1 MVLYQDKV
9 IELKDELQEA
19 TKQINMM
26 ASEYNTMKESLS
38 QHDGLIDSLNSEN
51 ARLRALLEE
60 YHADKKVWEDQTNK
74 FKDEVNIFNASD
86 LKLPFYK
93 YVFSFQLENRI
104 ESLTKTLKE
113 REELIEDLQ
122 STSSKKLQDSL
133 LEAAK
138 VEEDDPESVALL
150 SEALKERE
158 KRIEELKE
166 KLMQASRY
174 VEMNN
179 MPPLKPPD
187 AFIKSLQGPLNEH

>member
-1 MVLYQDKV
+1 M
-9 IELKDELQEA
+9 
-19 TKQINMM
+19 
-26 ASEYNTMKESLS
+26 
-38 QHDGLIDSLNSEN
+38 
-51 ARLRALLEE
+51 
-60 YHADKKVWEDQTNK
+60 
-74 FKDEVNIFNASD
+74 
-86 LKLPFYK
+86 
-93 YVFSFQLENRI
+93 ENRI

-174 VEMNN
+174 VVMNN
-179 MPPLKPPD
+179 MHPLKPPD
-187 AFIKSLQGPLNEH
+187 AFIKLLQGPLNEH

>member
-1 MVLYQDKV
+1 M
-9 IELKDELQEA
+9 
-19 TKQINMM
+19 
-26 ASEYNTMKESLS
+26 
-38 QHDGLIDSLNSEN
+38 
-51 ARLRALLEE
+51 
-60 YHADKKVWEDQTNK
+60 
-74 FKDEVNIFNASD
+74 
-86 LKLPFYK
+86 
-93 YVFSFQLENRI
+93 ENRI

-174 VEMNN
+174 VVMNN